1 LEELL
6 LEVGISNNLHDLP
19 YSKLS
24 CLATSSLVKSTWNF
38 LSTHDLTLKYEIKI
52 PPSRIN
58 DQPIMKL
65 FIDTSTPIDDL
76 LQINRCRLYLRAFY
90 LSDITDGFGTQLSE
104 DAWMGRRVASSKD
117 LSRPAQGMPPRS
129 DWELWRKYLK
139 LAVLSRGMRLKHP
152 LGEWITDTALDT
164 WYIDPRSDQLHRK
177 LGSVWYL
184 HSRIPRRSGRP
195 MYSST
200 GTICDLPPVVHKAQ
214 VLYRNQY
221 LICNGHCSIQ
231 APVLPNRNS
240 FMEFLFSSTE
250 PSAHWC
256 FESICLLLDDGYQ
269 LAQSIRNNLASI
281 NALKAVTDGSFQ
293 DTFGTTA
300 WILEC
305 SETSQ

>member
-1 LEELL
+1 MDSVHSCLKMLGWIEERLL
-6 LEVGISNNLHDLP
+6 LRTYHGH
-19 YSKLS
+19 
-24 CLATSSLVKSTWNF
+24 
-38 LSTHDLTLKYEIKI
+38 
-52 PPSRIN
+52 
-58 DQPIMKL
+58 
-65 FIDTSTPIDDL
+65 
-76 LQINRCRLYLRAFY
+76 
-90 LSDITDGFGTQLSE
+90 
-104 DAWMGRRVASSKD
+104 
-117 LSRPAQGMPPRS
+117 QGMPPRS

-139 LAVLSRGMRLKHP
+139 LAVLSHDMHLKHP
-152 LGEWITDTALDT
+152 LGEWITDAASDT

-177 LGSVWYL
+177 LGSVWYF

-195 MYSST
+195 MYSSM

-214 VLYRNQY
+214 VLYQNQY

-256 FESICLLLDDGYQ
+256 FESICLPLDDGYQ

-281 NALKAVTDGSFQ
+281 NALKAVTDGSFK
-293 DTFGTTA
+293 DTFGTAA

-305 SETSQ
+305 SETSQRMTGQVVAPGSDQDHSSYRSELSGVYAVLLVVSKLCSYFNVDEGSVVLGCDSQSALATAFAAPCYQHPLKTPCFDLL